1 MKAET
6 VREQSVSESSAKPAD
21 DMGQA
26 GETVFQAG
34 TSKHSQEKA
43 VRSGKNSRHAG
54 NGRAR
59 SGLYALY
66 RKEMADHLHS
76 GRFLIVLALIIL
88 TSYASLYGA
97 VSNLSDA
104 VAADSDYIFLK
115 LFTLSG
121 STIPSFTTFI
131 ALLGPF
137 VGLTLGFDAINSERS
152 EGTLNRLIS
161 QPIYRDAVI
170 NGKFLAGATIILVM
184 VLSMGLFIGAVGILK
199 TGIPPTAEEVGRA
212 AVFLL
217 FTAVYIC
224 FWLSLSILFSVLCRH
239 AATSAMLGIGLWIFF
254 ALFMSLVAS
263 IAAGAL
269 YPINDTATVG
279 RVLDNYECQ
288 TMINRLSPYYLYS
301 EAMSTIMD
309 PSVRTTN
316 LVLPQQLSGAI
327 TGYLSLGQSVL
338 LVWPHLTGLAALTAV
353 MFAGSY
359 IGFMRREVRSR

>member
-6 VREQSVSESSAKPAD
+6 VREQSVSESSARPEN
-21 DMGQA
+21 DMGTRERSRGKAAHNGRAA
-26 GETVFQAG
+26 G
-34 TSKHSQEKA
+34 
-43 VRSGKNSRHAG
+43 RS
-54 NGRAR
+54 RAR

-76 GRFLIVLALIIL
+76 GRFLIVLALILL

-104 VAADSDYIFLK
+104 VASDSDYIFLK

-239 AATSAMLGIGLWIFF
+239 AATSAMLGSGFG
-254 ALFMSLVAS
+254 SS
-263 IAAGAL
+263 
-269 YPINDTATVG
+269 
-279 RVLDNYECQ
+279 
-288 TMINRLSPYYLYS
+288 SPCS
-301 EAMSTIMD
+301 
-309 PSVRTTN
+309 
-316 LVLPQQLSGAI
+316 
-327 TGYLSLGQSVL
+327 
-338 LVWPHLTGLAALTAV
+338 
-353 MFAGSY
+353 
-359 IGFMRREVRSR
+359 